1 MENLHVATTDL
12 DQVSPETSAA
22 MRIMSG
28 QIREE
33 ADEQGPI
40 KLKIAEEAM
49 RNLSAAIHNPADK
62 GAITMKTEEEDEDT
76 LSWTHLASLP
86 NICA

>member
-22 MRIMSG
+22 MRTMSG

-40 KLKIAEEAM
+40 KLKIAEEAI
-49 RNLSAAIHNPADK
+49 RDLSAAIRNPTDK
-62 GAITMKTEEEDEDT
+62 GAITMKTEEEGEDT

>member
-22 MRIMSG
+22 MRTMSG

-40 KLKIAEEAM
+40 KLKIAEEAI
-49 RNLSAAIHNPADK
+49 RDLSAAIRNPADK
-62 GAITMKTEEEDEDT
+62 GAITMKTEEEGEDT
-76 LSWTHLASLP
+76 LS
-86 NICA
+86 

>member
-22 MRIMSG
+22 MRTMSG

-40 KLKIAEEAM
+40 KPKIAEEAM
-49 RNLSAAIHNPADK
+49 RDLSAAIRTLADK

-76 LSWTHLASLP
+76 LSWTHLANLP

>member
-12 DQVSPETSAA
+12 DQVSTETSAA
-22 MRIMSG
+22 MRTMSG

-40 KLKIAEEAM
+40 KLKIAEEAI
-49 RNLSAAIHNPADK
+49 RDLSAAIRNPADK
-62 GAITMKTEEEDEDT
+62 GAITMKTEEEGEDT